1 MSTVQ
6 KAVAILFNADKAFE
20 TTQQATAQQM
30 NDAGMKLADAF
41 MAYIG
46 DIDISFDDLSA
57 KANSW
62 IEYRAEQYPALERKS
77 HAKAW
82 QRAQGFAERFH
93 DFVKPKSTNPDAV
106 RKQANKTTYDLS
118 MYKTADDLKQAR
130 IDAVMADDDKLADA
144 IKREMAKRTR
154 EVASADKQSH
164 KIYLKD
170 LITKVKEVDHET
182 AQVLNWVL
190 VNTDKTK
197 AFIKSQAKQ

>member
-1 MSTVQ
+1 MATVN
-6 KAVAILFNADKAFE
+6 KAIVLLFNADKAFE
-20 TTQQATAQQM
+20 TAQQATAQQL
-30 NDAGMKLADAF
+30 NEAGMKVADAF
-41 MAYIG
+41 MAYVG
-46 DIDISFDDLSA
+46 GLDVTYDDLTA

-62 IEYRAEQYPALERKS
+62 IDYRAEQYPALERKS

-82 QRAQGFAERFH
+82 QRDQAFAERFH
-93 DFVKPKSTNPDAV
+93 NFVKPKSTNPDAV

-130 IDAVMADDDKLADA
+130 LNAIAEDDEKLADA
-144 IKREMAKRTR
+144 LKREIAKRTR

-190 VNTDKTK
+190 VHTAEVKS
-197 AFIKSQAKQ
+197 FIKSQVK